1 MWNKPSETKPSS
13 QGSAAPVASKSDVQ
27 TDIKP
32 EPKSEVSVQP
42 AVAPATAVAT
52 PHPAS
57 AVGNAAPVTAPI
69 RNSAPAPSAPTTIGT
84 GLNIKGEVTG
94 SSDLF
99 IDGEAQGKI
108 VLSDSKVTIG
118 ANGRVTADIDGREI
132 IVEGTVQGNLKASD
146 GVHLSASSIVKGTI
160 LTPRITIK
168 DGADLSAKVEMVRAD
183 ETRAASSSS
192 SGGSSSAADSESHR
206 ALAARAE
213 GA

>member
-27 TDIKP
+27 TAIKP

-99 IDGEAQGKI
+99 IDGEAQGRI
-108 VLSDSKVTIG
+108 VLSDSKGHNWSERARDCGYRCAGNYRGRNG
-118 ANGRVTADIDGREI
+118 AGKS
-132 IVEGTVQGNLKASD
+132 EGERW
-146 GVHLSASSIVKGTI
+146 SASERIEYRQGDHPHAAYHDQRRRAPERKG
-160 LTPRITIK
+160 
-168 DGADLSAKVEMVRAD
+168 GN
-183 ETRAASSSS
+183 
-192 SGGSSSAADSESHR
+192 GSCE
-206 ALAARAE
+206 
-213 GA
+213 